1 MFHFY
6 YPPLIC
12 FQDEDEEDNPC
23 ASDNRRQSWDDDFIL
38 KRQFSALVPAFD
50 PRPGRTNVNQT
61 QDFEVPAPGASESM
75 DTSQSDCEHTE
86 PRLCLSIRGPSFP
99 GVSRP
104 TNNVLRLH
112 Q

>member
-1 MFHFY
+1 M
-6 YPPLIC
+6 
-12 FQDEDEEDNPC
+12 
-23 ASDNRRQSWDDDFIL
+23 L

-75 DTSQSDCEHTE
+75 DTSQSDSEHTE

-99 GVSRP
+99 GVRVNLG
-104 TNNVLRLH
+104 TCDH
-112 Q
+112 I